1 MLLYI
6 LIIFQLNGNQCESD
20 NDNEK
25 KDKVKISK
33 NETECEEESL
43 VDKNGKQEVQRPEHV
58 ESAEVPQQG
67 DSDENENKDVEIK
80 EIEKKEKIENNGTK
94 SDTEIK
100 EPAAGPDK
108 TATKEKPQ
116 PEDNLIEID
125 DPDDYLIYLETILK
139 RIHREFYDQYDKM
152 ESGEI
157 PDLKKVIPLV
167 RSNVLKGCKLVFS
180 GLVPTH
186 IKLEQSKA
194 YQVARSLGA
203 IVTQDIEDDTTH
215 LVAVRP
221 GTAKVNAGRRKKNL
235 KIVTPDWLWCCA
247 ERWEHVDERIFPLNS
262 KGSKN
267 RHPPPHCSS
276 PDHITSYP
284 EHNTPAL
291 RKRTPSGR
299 FMDTINP
306 LMSFSSADIAD
317 MDKEVI
323 LYTGCF

>member
-1 MLLYI
+1 M
-6 LIIFQLNGNQCESD
+6 
-20 NDNEK
+20 
-25 KDKVKISK
+25 
-33 NETECEEESL
+33 
-43 VDKNGKQEVQRPEHV
+43 
-58 ESAEVPQQG
+58 
-67 DSDENENKDVEIK
+67 
-80 EIEKKEKIENNGTK
+80 
-94 SDTEIK
+94 
-100 EPAAGPDK
+100 
-108 TATKEKPQ
+108 
-116 PEDNLIEID
+116 IEID
-125 DPDDYLIYLETILK
+125 DPDDYLVYLEDILK
-139 RIHREFYDQYDKM
+139 RIHKEFYDQYDKM

-167 RSNVLKGCKLVFS
+167 RSNILKGFKLVFS

-194 YQVARSLGA
+194 YLVARSLGA
-203 IVTQDIEDDTTH
+203 LVTQDIEDDTTH

-276 PDHITSYP
+276 PDHVTSYP
-284 EHNTPAL
+284 EHSTPAL

-323 LYTGCF
+323 ILSHFYLCIMNIPFIT

>member
-1 MLLYI
+1 M
-6 LIIFQLNGNQCESD
+6 
-20 NDNEK
+20 NEK
-25 KDKVKISK
+25 ENVDMKTMKTQEKCGNNVMKTNANVK
-33 NETECEEESL
+33 
-43 VDKNGKQEVQRPEHV
+43 
-58 ESAEVPQQG
+58 ESAAE
-67 DSDENENKDVEIK
+67 
-80 EIEKKEKIENNGTK
+80 T
-94 SDTEIK
+94 
-100 EPAAGPDK
+100 DK
-108 TATKEKPQ
+108 TAAKEKQ
-116 PEDNLIEID
+116 EDNLIEID
-125 DPDDYLIYLETILK
+125 DPDDYLVYLEDILK
-139 RIHREFYDQYDKM
+139 RIHKEFYDQYDKM

-203 IVTQDIEDDTTH
+203 IVTQDLEDDSTH

-276 PDHITSYP
+276 PDHVTSYP
-284 EHNTPAL
+284 EHSTPAL

-323 LYTGCF
+323 IFRYINIRINTCHCFKGGRHIGRRKRQQRRRPEEIRADIRKSHTAAEDEQQQQ